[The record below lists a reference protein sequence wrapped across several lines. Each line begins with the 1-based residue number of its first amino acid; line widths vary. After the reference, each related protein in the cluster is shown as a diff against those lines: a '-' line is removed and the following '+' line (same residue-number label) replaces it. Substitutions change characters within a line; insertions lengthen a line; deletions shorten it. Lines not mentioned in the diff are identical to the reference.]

1 MKTIF
6 DEIHV
11 GYSEFKYFNQLP
23 KRDQVHYFFDVY
35 EAQYSI
41 DSDSSIVPNL
51 TSFFESVKDQY
62 NEQRAELRAE
72 RENESDSIE
81 SFEFDP
87 DAPDRVDVMIDDSN
101 IMIESNNLKALRV
114 VTYKFVESG
123 YILQRDIVMEKLFK
137 RDKLT
142 RYLRIFKII
151 NQVPDLCT
159 N

>member
-51 TSFFESVKDQY
+51 TSFFDSVHSALK
-62 NEQRAELRAE
+62 
-72 RENESDSIE
+72 ESDSEIDAIE
-81 SFEFDP
+81 P
-87 DAPDRVDVMIDDSN
+87 DNVQRVDVTIDDEN
-101 IMIESNNLKALRV
+101 IMIESNSLRAV
-114 VTYKFVESG
+114 RHVTNKFMESG
-123 YILQRDIVMEKLFK
+123 YIIQRDTATEKMFRK
-137 RDKLT
+137 DKVT
-142 RYLRIFKII
+142 RYIRVFRIIDFITGI
-151 NQVPDLCT
+151 CLN
-159 N
+159 

>member
-51 TSFFESVKDQY
+51 TSFFDSVHSALKES
-62 NEQRAELRAE
+62 N
-72 RENESDSIE
+72 IE
-81 SFEFDP
+81 IDAIEP
-87 DAPDRVDVMIDDSN
+87 DNVQRVDVTIDDEN
-101 IMIESNNLKALRV
+101 IMIESNSLRAV
-114 VTYKFVESG
+114 RHVTNKFMESG
-123 YILQRDIVMEKLFK
+123 YIIQRDTATEKMFRK
-137 RDKLT
+137 DKVT
-142 RYLRIFKII
+142 RYIRVFRIIDFITGI
-151 NQVPDLCT
+151 CLN
-159 N
+159 

>member
-51 TSFFESVKDQY
+51 TSFFDSVHSTLK
-62 NEQRAELRAE
+62 
-72 RENESDSIE
+72 ESDSEIDAIE
-81 SFEFDP
+81 P
-87 DAPDRVDVMIDDSN
+87 DNVQRVDVTIDDEN
-101 IMIESNNLKALRV
+101 IMIESNSLRAV
-114 VTYKFVESG
+114 RHVTNKFMESG
-123 YILQRDIVMEKLFK
+123 YIIQRDTATEKMFRK
-137 RDKLT
+137 DKVT
-142 RYLRIFKII
+142 RYIRVFRIIDFITGI
-151 NQVPDLCT
+151 CLN
-159 N
+159 

>member
-51 TSFFESVKDQY
+51 TSFFDSVHSALKESNTEID
-62 NEQRAELRAE
+62 A
-72 RENESDSIE
+72 IE
-81 SFEFDP
+81 P
-87 DAPDRVDVMIDDSN
+87 DNVQRVDVTIDDEN
-101 IMIESNNLKALRV
+101 IMIESNSLRAV
-114 VTYKFVESG
+114 RHVTNKFMESG
-123 YILQRDIVMEKLFK
+123 YIIQRDTATEKMFRK
-137 RDKLT
+137 DKVT
-142 RYLRIFKII
+142 RYIRVFRIIDFITGI
-151 NQVPDLCT
+151 CLN
-159 N
+159 